1 MLWLITGITFIA
13 TLSLVVAVSMPSL
26 RAKSTLR
33 PGFRALPV
41 ALLRSRKKRVSRT
54 GRGIASG
61 TAWRAL
67 ENFSPR
73 HRRRVLLAPSC

>member
-1 MLWLITGITFIA
+1 MLWLITCITFIA
-13 TLSLVVAVSMPSL
+13 TLSLVVAVFYAFSPSEV
-26 RAKSTLR
+26 S
-33 PGFRALPV
+33 V
-41 ALLRSRKKRVSRT
+41 AARFSRLAGSAASIQEERVSRT

>member
-1 MLWLITGITFIA
+1 MLWLITCITFIA
-13 TLSLVVAVSMPSL
+13 TLSMPSL

-73 HRRRVLLAPSC
+73 HRRKVLLAPSC